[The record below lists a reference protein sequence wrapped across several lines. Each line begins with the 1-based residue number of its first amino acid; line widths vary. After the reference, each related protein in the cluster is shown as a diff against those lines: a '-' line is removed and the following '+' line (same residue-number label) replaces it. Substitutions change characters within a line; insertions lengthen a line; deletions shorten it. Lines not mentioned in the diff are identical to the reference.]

1 MLVELSIAYHEIKE
15 VVLKSF
21 KPTGNFKVDVLSTR
35 EDKRLALANKI
46 GLAFTKGDGNSPLSP
61 IASFNNG
68 GLGLMYKV
76 YSISRQVSAG
86 NKNVFMLMKLCRKM

>member
-15 VVLKSF
+15 VVLRRF

-46 GLAFTKGDGNSPLSP
+46 DYLLRKGMGHLHDHQLLP
-61 IASFNNG
+61 
-68 GLGLMYKV
+68 
-76 YSISRQVSAG
+76 SITG
-86 NKNVFMLMKLCRKM
+86 TWI